1 MLNNSQDIGQN
12 KASQIYAL
20 IAKKP
25 KKALSETRQALK
37 AYPSSERVR
46 FVSGMVNIAL
56 GKKHDAR
63 KDFAKCIK
71 MGTPSH
77 DAHINLAQLSV
88 EVGQVDFALDV
99 LDRADKC
106 FPDTPGISISR
117 IHILRSSGRIEAAL
131 NAASTTL
138 QKFTDLAEA
147 IFLRGILLEQN
158 GQLLDAITTLEELLV
173 AHPNHAIAM
182 INLGRF
188 YAFSNQAGKAI
199 KFTEKAYSIAPNL
212 PAVVQNLAI
221 RRREVGDF
229 TGAAKA
235 FRQLMTMAPEFAPD
249 SLRQLADLTPSEE
262 LDALAQQIDEVE
274 RSGCPPTLRD
284 QLEFARTAIS
294 KRRNDDPGYVKSVLR
309 ANRLAA
315 KHRPYD
321 AAADSRFHTS
331 IRNRYRVEV
340 LTPTS
345 EPALPATPIFIVGLP
360 RSGTTL
366 LERMISQGD
375 GIAGLGEVAL
385 FNRFIGKRLIADT
398 SIADALPDLRQAYA
412 GFQSVVGPAQWTVDK
427 MPTNYAHLGWIN
439 AAMPEA
445 RIILLRRD
453 VRDVALSMF
462 ENYFDD
468 SGQNFTFEE
477 QRIRHRLQLFE
488 ETVTDWRTLGA
499 EMLEVH
505 YEDLVRAPE
514 ATLQTISDYCDLPF
528 DPAMLNPAENNGS
541 IRTVSSTQARQGVN
555 TRSLARWE
563 RYRELLPKVFGG

>member
-1 MLNNSQDIGQN
+1 
-12 KASQIYAL
+12 
-20 IAKKP
+20 
-25 KKALSETRQALK
+25 
-37 AYPSSERVR
+37 
-46 FVSGMVNIAL
+46 MVNIAL

-71 MGTPSH
+71 MGTPNQ

-131 NAASTTL
+131 
-138 QKFTDLAEA
+138 
-147 IFLRGILLEQN
+147 
-158 GQLLDAITTLEELLV
+158 
-173 AHPNHAIAM
+173 
-182 INLGRF
+182 
-188 YAFSNQAGKAI
+188 
-199 KFTEKAYSIAPNL
+199 
-212 PAVVQNLAI
+212 
-221 RRREVGDF
+221 
-229 TGAAKA
+229 
-235 FRQLMTMAPEFAPD
+235 
-249 SLRQLADLTPSEE
+249 
-262 LDALAQQIDEVE
+262 
-274 RSGCPPTLRD
+274 RD

-331 IRNRYRVEV
+331 IRNCYRVEV
-340 LTPTS
+340 PTPTS

-385 FNRFIGKRLIADT
+385 FNRFTGRKLIADT
-398 SIADALPDLRQAYA
+398 SIADALPELRQAYA

-528 DPAMLNPAENNGS
+528 DPAMLNSAENNGS